1 MSGLRIMVLTL
12 LLLVLMTTSHQDAGE
27 KQAMQRDAKNFSRRR
42 LGIRKPK
49 TRECEMLCE
58 QEEKHCC
65 RIRNENIQCAP
76 RCLGIGV

>member
-42 LGIRKPK
+42 LGIRNQKQGSAK
-49 TRECEMLCE
+49 
-58 QEEKHCC
+58 CC
-65 RIRNENIQCAP
+65 VSRRRNTAAA
-76 RCLGIGV
+76 